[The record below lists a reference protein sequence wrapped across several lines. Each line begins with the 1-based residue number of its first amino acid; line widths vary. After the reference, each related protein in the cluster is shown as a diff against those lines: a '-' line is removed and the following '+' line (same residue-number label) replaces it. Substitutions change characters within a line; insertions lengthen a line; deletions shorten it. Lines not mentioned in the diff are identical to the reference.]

1 VKASDLKGRPVV
13 TLSDAAKVGQIDDI
27 LFDAEYREVL
37 GFRVKKG
44 AFAKSDAVTREN
56 VTAVGA
62 DAVTTPSP
70 EVINTEDRFE
80 SLIGAPSYSQAKGKA
95 RIVTE
100 GGTLLGLVDEIELD
114 DEARAV
120 TAYVLSAPLWDRLRH
135 NEPRIPAQ
143 QVLRMGEG
151 GIMIVPNSVADN
163 LKPSG
168 E

>member
-1 VKASDLKGRPVV
+1 MPTTYEQRENREVYYVKASDLKGRAVV
-13 TLSDAAKVGQIDDI
+13 TLSDAAKVGTIDDI
-27 LFDAEYREVL
+27 LFDAEYRAVL

-44 AFAKSDAVTREN
+44 TFGKPDAVTREN

-62 DAVTTPSP
+62 DAVTVSSP
-70 EVINTEDRFE
+70 E
-80 SLIGAPSYSQAKGKA
+80 AKSKA
-95 RIVTE
+95 RVVTE
-100 GGTLLGLVDEIELD
+100 GGTLLGTIDEMELD

-120 TAYVLSAPLWDRLRH
+120 TEYILSAPLWDRLRH

-151 GIMIVPNSVADN
+151 AIMIVPNSVAEN
-163 LKPSG
+163 LKP